1 MSVKRLSGSYG
12 VRIAALS
19 AALLAGS
26 GLLAAQGQAQT
37 VAAAD
42 DWLKFDS
49 SPSWSPGFD
58 RSFAQQSEQSLA
70 LGFPTLSPNN
80 VEHMKAAI
88 KRYAE
93 IVERGGWRR
102 IPEIELSIGKTHKA
116 VAVLRERLRAEG
128 DLRNDVGHPETFD
141 SYVERAVKVAQTRHG
156 LKPTGIVDKDTIRA
170 LNVPA
175 SAHVRKLRVNLS
187 RLKLLSAPQQ
197 GRYIVVNIPSAEV
210 EAVDSD
216 QVVSRH
222 AGVVGK
228 QSRPTPILESKIH
241 EINFNKEWILPPT
254 VILEDL
260 LPKARGKEGFKIFKR
275 LGIDAYSDY
284 NAYERKEKL
293 DPETVDWSSPK
304 VKNMFFAQAPGH
316 DNPLGF
322 MKINFFNSHA
332 VFMHDTPSKT
342 LFSRNERAESSGCI
356 RIQNISQLAAWLL
369 SDNSDWNQQ
378 RIATMKV
385 SGETLNVP
393 VKSEVKLYFAYLT
406 AWATPDGAAHFRRDL
421 YRRDGTGVTA
431 TVY

>member
-1 MSVKRLSGSYG
+1 M
-12 VRIAALS
+12 RIAALS
-19 AALLAGS
+19 AAIFAGS
-26 GLLAAQGQAQT
+26 GWLAAPAQSQT
-37 VAAAD
+37 LAASD
-42 DWLKFDS
+42 DWLTFDN

-80 VEHMKAAI
+80 VQYMEAAI

-116 VAVLRERLRAEG
+116 VAILRERLQTEGYLNNEVGRAEI
-128 DLRNDVGHPETFD
+128 FD
-141 SYVERAVKVAQTRHG
+141 SYVERAVKVAQIRNG

-175 SAHVRKLRVNLS
+175 SAHVRKLRINLS
-187 RLKLLSAPQQ
+187 RIKGLSAPQT

-210 EAVDSD
+210 EAIEND

-222 AGVVGK
+222 TGVVGK
-228 QSRPTPILESKIH
+228 KERQTPILQSKIH

-260 LPKARGKEGFKIFKR
+260 LPKARGREGFKIFER
-275 LGIDAYSDY
+275 LGVDAYADY

-293 DPETVDWSSPK
+293 NPETVDWSSPN
-304 VKNMFFAQAPGH
+304 VKNMFFAQAPGR

-342 LFSRNERAESSGCI
+342 LFSQNERTASSGCI
-356 RIQNISQLAAWLL
+356 RVQNISQLAAWLL
-369 SDNSDWNQQ
+369 RDNGWDQQ
-378 RIATMKV
+378 RVASMKTT
-385 SGETLNVP
+385 GETLNVP
-393 VKSEVKLYFAYLT
+393 VKGEVKLYFAYLT
-406 AWATPDGAAHFRRDL
+406 AWATPDGAAHFRRDIYL
-421 YRRDGTGVTA
+421 RDGAGVTA

>member
-1 MSVKRLSGSYG
+1 MSVKRLSGIYG

-19 AALLAGS
+19 AALLAGG
-26 GLLAAQGQAQT
+26 GLLAQGQAQT

-42 DWLKFDS
+42 DWLTFDN

-58 RSFAQQSEQSLA
+58 RSFAEESEQSLA
-70 LGFPTLSPNN
+70 IGFPTLSPNN
-80 VEHMKAAI
+80 VEYMRAAI
-88 KRYAE
+88 KRYAD

-128 DLRNDVGHPETFD
+128 DLTNDVGHPETFD
-141 SYVERAVKVAQTRHG
+141 SFVERAVKVAQIRHG

-175 SAHVRKLRVNLS
+175 SAYVRMLRINLS
-187 RLKLLSAPQQ
+187 RLKLLSAPLQ

-210 EAVDSD
+210 EAVEND

-260 LPKARGKEGFKIFKR
+260 LPKARGNEGFKIFER
-275 LGIDAYSDY
+275 LGVDVYANY
-284 NAYERKEKL
+284 NAYERNEKL
-293 DPETVDWSSPK
+293 DPQTVDWSSPRAK
-304 VKNMFFAQAPGH
+304 DMFFAQAPGR

-332 VFMHDTPSKT
+332 VFMHDTPSQT

-369 SDNSDWNQQ
+369 RGNGDWDHA
-378 RIATMKV
+378 RIASMKV
-385 SGETLNVP
+385 TGETLNVP

-406 AWATPDGAAHFRRDL
+406 AWATPDGAAHFRRDI
-421 YRRDGTGVTA
+421 YRRDGTGLTA